1 MLSEVIEKWGGVE
14 ETPIDLYTDLFRLG
28 EGLIQAEGEA
38 PGQFKAN
45 PLIIGHSGGEGGR
58 MHRKIMFEDTF
69 AETLAEFQ
77 EMDWAFMSACTY
89 FGRSN
94 SAERQSKLYA
104 LVFDIDGVG
113 DTNLNNLLNS
123 AFSEAPAY
131 PVPQHIV
138 LSGHGMH
145 LYYVLD
151 EPLDL
156 YPNIKTQVKEL
167 KYALTR
173 RLWNRY
179 TSTIEEPQY
188 QGINQSFRVPGSR
201 TKADAAIP
209 RCLAYRLN
217 SHPASIGELN
227 AFVEERSRVD
237 LGRRYRESKMTPSEA
252 KEKYPDWYERVVEG
266 GQRGQWVVKRDLFE
280 WWLRKVGEGATY
292 GHRYFC
298 IMALAI
304 YAAKCGIYDRDEVK
318 AAAMG
323 LVPYLDGLSP
333 DHPFT
338 EADVDSALECLDGRY
353 TTFPRSDIARLTDIE
368 IPANKRNGRKQDVHL
383 MGARAI
389 QEINDRVNG
398 TDWREGNGRKPKR
411 DLIRAYAAEHP
422 EASQREVAAAL
433 GVSKTTVN
441 KWLKPGWREEWE
453 AADGFKPSDFT
464 GRTPDGALEVP
475 VSEVDLG
482 DGTKVLV
489 PSIGPGRRDF
499 GPEADP
505 MWDTRRNTRCN
516 TKCNTGA
523 IHEIPDI

>member
-1 MLSEVIEKWGGVE
+1 MLSDVVEKWGGAAE
-14 ETPIDLYTDLFRLG
+14 APMDLYTDLFRLG
-28 EGLIQAEGEA
+28 EGAIQREGEA

-77 EMDWAFMSACTY
+77 DMDWAFMSACTY

-104 LVFDIDGVG
+104 LVFDIDGVE
-113 DTNLNNLLNS
+113 DANLNNF
-123 AFSEAPAY
+123 FSGAMVGGAY
-131 PVPQHIV
+131 PVPQHV
-138 LSGHGMH
+138 ALSGHGVH

-179 TSTIEEPQY
+179 TSTIEDPQY

-201 TKADAAIP
+201 AKEGAAIP
-209 RCLAYRLN
+209 RCAAYRVN
-217 SHPASIGELN
+217 PRPVSIGDLN
-227 AFVEERSRVD
+227 GFVEEPSRVD
-237 LGRRYRESKMTPSEA
+237 LGRRYPESRMSAEEA
-252 KEKYPDWYERVVEG
+252 KERYPDWYARVVVG
-266 GQRGQWVVKRDLFE
+266 GERGQWVVKRDLFE
-280 WWLRKVGEGATY
+280 WWLRKVRAGATY

-323 LVPYLDGLSP
+323 LVPYLDSLNP
-333 DHPFT
+333 EHPFT

-368 IPANKRNGRKQDVHL
+368 IPANKRNGRKQEVHL

-389 QEINDRVNG
+389 QEINDKVNG
-398 TDWREGNGRKPKR
+398 TNWRDGNGRKPKR
-411 DLIRAYAAEHP
+411 DLVRDYAATHP
-422 EASQREVAAAL
+422 EASQRAIAAAL
-433 GVSKTTVN
+433 GISKTTVN

-453 AADGFKPSDFT
+453 REHAPKPSGYTRFI
-464 GRTPDGALEVP
+464 DGHLEVP
-475 VSEVDLG
+475 VDEVKMA
-482 DGTKVLV
+482 DGSRWLV
-489 PSIGPGRRDF
+489 PTLPGR
-499 GPEADP
+499 GKAAPEEP
-505 MWDTRRNTRCN
+505 V
-516 TKCNTGA
+516 
-523 IHEIPDI
+523 EP

>member
-1 MLSEVIEKWGGVE
+1 MLSEIVEKWGGVVE
-14 ETPIDLYTDLFRLG
+14 PPLSLYADVFRLG
-28 EGLIQAEGEA
+28 DGFIQREGEP
-38 PGQFKAN
+38 PGSFKAN

-77 EMDWAFMSACTY
+77 DMDWAFMSTCTY

-104 LVFDIDGVG
+104 LVFDIDGVE
-113 DTNLNNLLNS
+113 DSNLNNFLNS
-123 AFSEAPAY
+123 ALSEAPAY

-138 LSGHGMH
+138 LSGHGVH
-145 LYYVLD
+145 LYYVLE

-201 TKADAAIP
+201 TKDGAPIP
-209 RCLAYRLN
+209 RCVAYRVN
-217 SHPASIGELN
+217 THPTSVEELN
-227 AFVEERSRVD
+227 AFVEEQSRVD
-237 LGRRYRESKMTPSEA
+237 VGRRYRESKMGVEEA
-252 KEKYPDWYERVVEG
+252 REKYPKWYERVVEG
-266 GQRGQWVVKRDLFE
+266 GERGQWVVKRDLFE
-280 WWLRKVGEGATY
+280 WWLRKIGEGATY

-318 AAAMG
+318 AAAME
-323 LVPYLDGLSP
+323 LVPYLDGLNP
-333 DHPFT
+333 GHPFT

-353 TTFPRSDIARLTDIE
+353 TTFPRRDIEKLTDIE
-368 IPANKRNGRKQDVHL
+368 IPANTRNGLKQNQHLYLARRRKQDMKDIGL
-383 MGARAI
+383 PMKGSEGRPKGS
-389 QEINDRVNG
+389 G
-398 TDWREGNGRKPKR
+398 TKR
-411 DLIRAYAAEHP
+411 DMIRAYADGHP
-422 EASQREVAAAL
+422 EANHSEIARAL
-433 GVSKTTVN
+433 GVSRPTVI

-453 AADGFKPSDFT
+453 AWKIRESASIILRRVDGDRWIVVKLEGHPETEGCLLDRSRRSGAAGSARPIGEVAGKPQE
-464 GRTPDGALEVP
+464 P
-475 VSEVDLG
+475 
-482 DGTKVLV
+482 
-489 PSIGPGRRDF
+489 I
-499 GPEADP
+499 
-505 MWDTRRNTRCN
+505 
-516 TKCNTGA
+516 
-523 IHEIPDI
+523 I

>member
-1 MLSEVIEKWGGVE
+1 MLSEVIEKWGGVPE
-14 ETPIDLYTDLFRLG
+14 VPMDLYTDLFHLG
-28 EGLIQAEGEA
+28 EGFIQAEGEA
-38 PGQFKAN
+38 PGRFKAN

-104 LVFDIDGVG
+104 LVFDIDGVE

-123 AFSEAPAY
+123 AFSEDPAY
-131 PVPQHIV
+131 PIPQHIV
-138 LSGHGMH
+138 LSGHGVH
-145 LYYVLD
+145 LYYVLE

-179 TSTIEEPQY
+179 TSTIEDPQY
-188 QGINQSFRVPGSR
+188 QGINQSFRVPGSM
-201 TKADAAIP
+201 TKEDAAIP
-209 RCLAYRLN
+209 RCAAYRLN
-217 SHPASIGELN
+217 PHPASIGELN
-227 AFVEERSRVD
+227 GFAEEPSRVD
-237 LGRRYRESKMTPSEA
+237 LGARYQESRMSAEEA
-252 KEKYPDWYERVVEG
+252 KERYPDWYARVVEG
-266 GQRGQWVVKRDLFE
+266 GERGQWVVKRDLFE
-280 WWLRKVGEGATY
+280 WWLRKVRGGATY

-318 AAAMG
+318 SAAMG
-323 LVPYLDGLSP
+323 LVPYLDGLNP
-333 DHPFT
+333 EHPFT

-353 TTFPRSDIARLTDIE
+353 ATFPRSDIARLTDIE
-368 IPANKRNGRKQDVHL
+368 IPPNKRNGRKRATHIAIVNN
-383 MGARAI
+383 MRKFARDELGEDSYA
-389 QEINDRVNG
+389 N
-398 TDWREGNGRKPKR
+398 NGRPKGSGTKR
-411 DLIRAYAAEHP
+411 DAIRSYAAEHP
-422 EASQREVAAAL
+422 EASQREIASVL

-453 AADGFKPSDFT
+453 RDEERKSAMLSLRRIDG
-464 GRTPDGALEVP
+464 GRWAISHAEGHPEAEGRI
-475 VSEVDLG
+475 VDLSNRRERPTTPE
-482 DGTKVLV
+482 GTRGWLA
-489 PSIGPGRRDF
+489 GE
-499 GPEADP
+499 PEDLA
-505 MWDTRRNTRCN
+505 RA
-516 TKCNTGA
+516 GS
-523 IHEIPDI
+523 

>member
-1 MLSEVIEKWGGVE
+1 MLSEVIEKWGGVPE
-14 ETPIDLYTDLFRLG
+14 EPMDLYADLFRLG
-28 EGLIQAEGEA
+28 EGAIQREGEP
-38 PGQFKAN
+38 PGSFKAN

-69 AETLAEFQ
+69 ADTLAEFQ
-77 EMDWAFMSACTY
+77 DMDWAFMSACTY

-94 SAERQSKLYA
+94 SADRQSKLYA

-113 DTNLNNLLNS
+113 DSNLNNFLNS

-138 LSGHGMH
+138 LSGHGVH
-145 LYYVLD
+145 LYYVLE

-156 YPNIKTQVKEL
+156 YPNIKTQAKEL

-179 TSTIEEPQY
+179 TSTIEEVQY

-201 TKADAAIP
+201 TKPDAAIP
-209 RCLAYRLN
+209 RCAAYRVN
-217 SHPASIGELN
+217 SHPVSIEELN
-227 AFVEERSRVD
+227 AFVEEPSRVD
-237 LGRRYRESKMTPSEA
+237 VGRRYRETRMSSAEA
-252 KEKYPDWYERVVEG
+252 KAKYPDWYARVVEG
-266 GQRGQWVVKRDLFE
+266 GERGQWVAKRDLFE

-323 LVPYLDGLSP
+323 LVPYLDGLNP
-333 DHPFT
+333 EHPFT

-353 TTFPRSDIARLTDIE
+353 ATFPRRDIAKLTDIE
-368 IPANKRNGRKQDVHL
+368 IPANKRNGRKQEVHL

-398 TDWREGNGRKPKR
+398 TDWRAGNGRKPKR
-411 DLIRAYAAEHP
+411 DTIRAYAAEHP
-422 EASQREVAAAL
+422 EASQREIAAAL

-441 KWLKPGWREEWE
+441 KWLKD
-453 AADGFKPSDFT
+453 A
-464 GRTPDGALEVP
+464 
-475 VSEVDLG
+475 
-482 DGTKVLV
+482 
-489 PSIGPGRRDF
+489 
-499 GPEADP
+499 
-505 MWDTRRNTRCN
+505 
-516 TKCNTGA
+516 
-523 IHEIPDI
+523 